1 MSSVS
6 GWRRAAPATWR
17 FFAPRYTP
25 GSLTPNL
32 VSAAVSTV
40 TVLVACLV
48 FGPKLGLISL
58 MGAMTPFWET
68 GRPLWARVRNS
79 LLVAAALTASMSA
92 GVLVAPHR
100 WALVP
105 ASVVI
110 ILAVAVLYYAFMLT
124 RGPSPVMMFYSAVL
138 GTYFGA
144 DPAIGWRMVG
154 VTAFAALLASVL
166 LLVPPV
172 FAPRGPERRA
182 VAAAREAVAAYQQTT
197 KDEQAARL
205 SRNAAHQAVN
215 SAWLTLQSAW
225 PANRGPRYRA
235 LTSELMETNRRLA
248 ETVLARLG
256 TSVPAPAPGRCGP
269 LPGRPGWRFL
279 LGRALRGNSVEWFT
293 AWRMGLAAG
302 AAGIISQVVGIG
314 HPYWAILTST
324 VVINQWMDRVTA
336 TRRAAHRTVGT
347 LLGVGV
353 VWAVF
358 ALHPTL
364 WWTVAAVVVSMIG
377 MYLLLP
383 LNYALAL
390 VAITPMALLAV
401 EAAGGGT
408 VTGIITDRFA
418 DTVIGAAT
426 AVAVTWG
433 TSWVFPR
440 RLVRTQSARAAAA
453 ITAVQRVN
461 AAGASFAPEGV
472 RARVELQYELIHH
485 LSVLERAVADDPR
498 LADLAPAEH
507 LLTDQGYAALGHAWQ
522 NRSATRPA
530 SMNESDVCAD
540 RDHGVCPVGP

>member
-1 MSSVS
+1 MSSTS
-6 GWRRAAPATWR
+6 GWRRATAATWG

-25 GSLTPNL
+25 GSIAPNV

-79 LLVAAALTASMSA
+79 LLVSAALTAAMSV
-92 GVLVAPHR
+92 GVLVAPHQ
-100 WALVP
+100 WAVVP

-110 ILAVAVLYYAFMLT
+110 IMAVAVLYYAFMLT
-124 RGPSPVMMFYSAVL
+124 RGPSPVMMFYAAVL

-144 DPAIGWRMVG
+144 DPAVGWRMVG
-154 VTAFAALLASVL
+154 VTAFSALLASAL
-166 LLVPPV
+166 LLVPLAL
-172 FAPRGPERRA
+172 APRWPEERA
-182 VAAAREAVAAYQQTT
+182 VAAARAAVAAYRLTDSD
-197 KDEQAARL
+197 DETARL
-205 SRNAAHQAVN
+205 SRNAAYQAVN
-215 SAWLTLQSAW
+215 SAWLTLRSAW
-225 PANRGPRYRA
+225 PANRGRHHRA
-235 LTSELMETNRRLA
+235 LAADLMATNRLLA
-248 ETVLARLG
+248 ETLLSRLG
-256 TSVPAPAPGRCGP
+256 TEAVVPAPRAGID
-269 LPGRPGWRFL
+269 LLHGRPGWRYL
-279 LGRALRGNSVEWFT
+279 LGHALRGNSVEWFT
-293 AWRMGLAAG
+293 AWRMALAAG
-302 AAGIISQVVGIG
+302 IAGIVSQLVGIG

-358 ALHPTL
+358 SLHPTL
-364 WWTVAAVVVSMIG
+364 WWTVAAVVICMIG
-377 MYLLLP
+377 QYLLFP

-408 VTGIITDRFA
+408 VAGITTDRFT

-433 TSWVFPR
+433 TSCVFPR
-440 RLVRTQSARAAAA
+440 RLVHAQSARAAAA
-453 ITAVQRVN
+453 ITAVKRLNV
-461 AAGASFAPEGV
+461 AGASFSPEGC

-485 LSVLERAVADDPR
+485 LSVIERAVADDPR

-507 LLTDQGYAALGHAWQ
+507 LLTDQGYEALGHAWR
-522 NRSATRPA
+522 NRPA
-530 SMNESDVCAD
+530 PQ
-540 RDHGVCPVGP
+540 PV